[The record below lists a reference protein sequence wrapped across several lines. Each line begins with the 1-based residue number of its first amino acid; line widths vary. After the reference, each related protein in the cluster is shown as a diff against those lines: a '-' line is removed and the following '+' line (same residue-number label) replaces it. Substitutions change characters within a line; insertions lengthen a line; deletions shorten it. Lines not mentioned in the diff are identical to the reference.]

1 VFVLDDAVSSRFL
14 HNYNSGIAAL
24 RDAGAGIVST
34 ETAVFQ
40 LMKVA
45 GTPEFKKISSLLR

>member
-1 VFVLDDAVSSRFL
+1 VLDDAVSSRFL
-14 HNYNSGIAAL
+14 HNYTSAIAAM
-24 RDAGAGIVST
+24 RDAGVVLVST

-40 LMKVA
+40 LMNVA

>member
-1 VFVLDDAVSSRFL
+1 VLDDAVSSRFL
-14 HNYNSGIAAL
+14 HNYRSGIAAL
-24 RDAGAGIVST
+24 RDAGVVVVST

-40 LMKVA
+40 MMKVA